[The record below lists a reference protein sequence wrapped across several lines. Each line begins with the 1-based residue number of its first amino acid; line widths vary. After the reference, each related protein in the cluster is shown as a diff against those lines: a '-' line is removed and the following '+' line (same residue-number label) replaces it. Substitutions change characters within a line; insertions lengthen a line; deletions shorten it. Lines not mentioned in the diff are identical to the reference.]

1 MFPCFPKPLGGP
13 QKLPTG
19 SLKDSVSVII
29 MGGEWSFKMSLT
41 KYGSRSLVFYVY
53 ECLAVSSSHF
63 KPFEFWVFKI
73 SRARKSRIPF
83 TTAPLTLSPWDE
95 IENNKGPIRNFGF
108 ESKINV

>member
-53 ECLAVSSSHF
+53 ECLAVSIFFTKFKSTLAVSSF
-63 KPFEFWVFKI
+63 CKAKKV
-73 SRARKSRIPF
+73 
-83 TTAPLTLSPWDE
+83 
-95 IENNKGPIRNFGF
+95 
-108 ESKINV
+108 SKYRLFVCCV